1 MKIRILN
8 YRWIYKNMIGIQPSE
23 VGLGNP
29 SKDGGFVY
37 EVKDVKLFFLSVIK
51 YGLEFKQV

>member
-8 YRWIYKNMIGIQPSE
+8 YSAVYKIMFDVKPSD
-23 VGLGNP
+23 VGLSNAARE
-29 SKDGGFVY
+29 GGFVF
-37 EVKDVKLFFLSVIK
+37 EVKDIKLFFLSVIK